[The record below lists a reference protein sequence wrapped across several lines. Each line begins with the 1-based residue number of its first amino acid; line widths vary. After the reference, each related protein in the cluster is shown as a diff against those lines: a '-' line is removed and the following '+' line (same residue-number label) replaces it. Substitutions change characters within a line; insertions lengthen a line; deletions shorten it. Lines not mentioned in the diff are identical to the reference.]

1 MIYKFDKDYVR
12 RKMRSEMASS
22 FIMLTVIGLLVANHY
37 STLGA
42 KPDKEEFLWIGV
54 ILLIGIFALS
64 IKRFRDF
71 RKWATDTDS
80 FSLEITEQ
88 KLITRTSSGNSEIN
102 IDAIDKLSI
111 QKRGE
116 SAKTLLV
123 RTKSG
128 ALYKFEGF
136 LSMELLAKEV
146 SDLLPKGK
154 VKVAKWFH
162 R

>member
-1 MIYKFDKDYVR
+1 MTYKFDKDYVR
-12 RKMRSEMASS
+12 GKMRSELTSS

-42 KPDKEEFLWIGV
+42 KPDKEEFLWIG
-54 ILLIGIFALS
+54 IIILIGILALS

-71 RKWATDTDS
+71 RKWAIDTDS
-80 FSLEITEQ
+80 FSLEITAQ
-88 KLITRTSSGNSEIN
+88 KVITRTSSGNSEIN
-102 IDAIDKLSI
+102 IEAIDNLSI

-116 SAKTLLV
+116 STKSLLV
-123 RTKSG
+123 RTNRG

-136 LSMELLAKEV
+136 SNMEQLAKEV
-146 SDLLPKGK
+146 SELLPTGK
-154 VKVAKWFH
+154 VRIAKWFH